1 MPDLSRD
8 DIKDLIDYLEAN
20 TEMDYREHKRLVHYR
35 GAPVKGTIDTKRERK
50 FGQRIRRQEQEE
62 YFEML
67 KEASGI
73 SGRAREQ
80 FEYLTHPRRIASTMR
95 KVEQWKKGQQ
105 DSAETQPEGGVSEEA
120 PGPEGDYDAGA
131 EEVTG
136 DSSPSQ
142 KGFLA
147 RFFNM

>member
-8 DIKDLIDYLEAN
+8 QIKDLIDYLEAT

-50 FGQRIRRQEQEE
+50 FGRRIRRQEQEE

-67 KEASGI
+67 KEESGI

-95 KVEQWKKGQQ
+95 KVERWKKEQEQ
-105 DSAETQPEGGVSEEA
+105 PKEAETQAQDDAQMSAAEGEEA
-120 PGPEGDYDAGA
+120 VADAPQT
-131 EEVTG
+131 EP
-136 DSSPSQ
+136 DR
-142 KGFLA
+142 KGFLG
-147 RFFNM
+147 RFFNT

>member
-8 DIKDLIDYLEAN
+8 DIKDLIDYLEEN

-50 FGQRIRRQEQEE
+50 FGRRIRRQEQEE

-95 KVEQWKKGQQ
+95 KVERWKKEQER
-105 DSAETQPEGGVSEEA
+105 AEEPQPESEASEA
-120 PGPEGDYDAGA
+120 ASGPEGEYGADA
-131 EEVTG
+131 EEATG
-136 DSSPSQ
+136 GSKPAQ
-142 KGFLA
+142 KGFLG